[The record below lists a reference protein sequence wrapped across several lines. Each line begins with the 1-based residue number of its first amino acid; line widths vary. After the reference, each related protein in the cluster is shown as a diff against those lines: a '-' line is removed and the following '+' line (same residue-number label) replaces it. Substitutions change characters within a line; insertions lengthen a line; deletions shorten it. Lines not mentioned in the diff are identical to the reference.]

1 MRDNYYLF
9 GLGAPARSY
18 VVNGVTYQVGSRYAP
33 IDFKTKKQKKK
44 TVFDRVCHYLNND
57 FADLTD
63 TGIDSARGDSCGTG
77 IITTLSDG
85 MKNTKRS

>member
-1 MRDNYYLF
+1 MRDNHYLF

-18 VVNGVTYQVGSRYAP
+18 VVNGVTYQVGSRFTP
-33 IDFKTKKQKKK
+33 IDFKAEKQKEK

-63 TGIDSARGDSCGTG
+63 AVANRKMESEYVCPAA
-77 IITTLSDG
+77 
-85 MKNTKRS
+85 MKGGNNVAEA

>member
-18 VVNGVTYQVGSRYAP
+18 VVNGVTYQVGSRYTP
-33 IDFKTKKQKKK
+33 IDFKAKKQKEK

-63 TGIDSARGDSCGTG
+63 TGVNRNMESEYVCPAAEEGG
-77 IITTLSDG
+77 
-85 MKNTKRS
+85 NYAAEA

>member
-18 VVNGVTYQVGSRYAP
+18 VVNGVSYQVGSRYTP
-33 IDFKTKKQKKK
+33 IDFKAKKQKEK
-44 TVFDRVCHYLNND
+44 TIFDRVCHYLNND

-63 TGIDSARGDSCGTG
+63 AGANRNMESEYVCPAA
-77 IITTLSDG
+77 
-85 MKNTKRS
+85 MKGGSNAVETQA

>member
-18 VVNGVTYQVGSRYAP
+18 MVNGVTYLVGSRYAP
-33 IDFKTKKQKKK
+33 IDFKTKKQKDK

-57 FADLTD
+57 FADLTNA
-63 TGIDSARGDSCGTG
+63 GANCKMESEYVCPAA
-77 IITTLSDG
+77 
-85 MKNTKRS
+85 MKGGSNAAEMQT

>member
-18 VVNGVTYQVGSRYAP
+18 MVNGVTYLVGSRYAP
-33 IDFKTKKQKKK
+33 IDFKTKKQKEK

-57 FADLTD
+57 FTDLTD
-63 TGIDSARGDSCGTG
+63 AGANCNMESEYVCPAAEEGG
-77 IITTLSDG
+77 
-85 MKNTKRS
+85 NYAAEA

>member
-18 VVNGVTYQVGSRYAP
+18 VVNGVTYQVGGRYAP
-33 IDFKTKKQKKK
+33 IEFKAKKQKEK

-57 FADLTD
+57 FADLMD
-63 TGIDSARGDSCGTG
+63 TGVNRKMESEYVCPAA
-77 IITTLSDG
+77 
-85 MKNTKRS
+85 MKGGNYAAETQA

>member
-18 VVNGVTYQVGSRYAP
+18 VINGVTYRVGSRYAP
-33 IDFKTKKQKKK
+33 IDFKAKKQKEK

-63 TGIDSARGDSCGTG
+63 TGANRKMESEYVCPAAKEGGSNAAETQ
-77 IITTLSDG
+77 T
-85 MKNTKRS
+85 

>member
-33 IDFKTKKQKKK
+33 IDFKAKKQKEKSA
-44 TVFDRVCHYLNND
+44 FDRICHYLQSD
-57 FADLTD
+57 FADLTITD
-63 TGIDSARGDSCGTG
+63 TDRKMESEYVCPAA
-77 IITTLSDG
+77 
-85 MKNTKRS
+85 MKGGSNAAETQT